1 MDSIKSKVLRLAH
14 QIVKRNNF
22 SLSEAVKKA
31 WQVIKLQTRLT
42 SEKVSF
48 TYRMLNGRI
57 CTVYGTLTG
66 LEERTT
72 SKEKRIQPIDQI
84 CYWDIFCNGF
94 RSFVA
99 GNLISINS

>member
-1 MDSIKSKVLRLAH
+1 MDSIKSRVLRLAH
-14 QIVKRNNF
+14 QMIKRNNF

-31 WQVIKLQTRLT
+31 WQVIKLQTRLS

-48 TYRMLNGRI
+48 TFRMLNGRI
-57 CTVYGTLTG
+57 CTTYGTLMG
-66 LEERTT
+66 IAE
-72 SKEKRIQPIDQI
+72 SKGNSKRVVPVDQI
-84 CYWDIFCNGF
+84 CYWDVFCNGF